1 MQDETSRSPSGLT
14 LALQTPGGCRKL
26 EPGGLRA
33 PETNWGFQE
42 LRKAMLV
49 GPPGVD
55 CRLLIDD
62 EEIPPIDAAGDVTSS
77 GVSPS
82 GVGPEGSGSS
92 RLRSIGSGGRGGAS
106 RTEWTWRPGFY
117 AGTVRAELVDDAG
130 NTLGAWWLD
139 VSPDPAKAGGTVF
152 DRMVEEIA
160 EFDESLLVG
169 DEPARRQ
176 LGAVGAEANPH
187 VLFERLRRRETALY
201 RTVTAVQREPAS
213 VLRPRRQLVA
223 FHQARRADLRT
234 LRVAMRHPEACAALK
249 QERGAQPACAG
260 SVAVRLR
267 FDTPEVERRL
277 DAPVN
282 RCALYLLRAL
292 QRRCRDLADKLG
304 EMESK
309 GRSETRTP
317 LRRRVARRREILD
330 RIERR
335 LRFAERHS
343 PFRDAR
349 RPELTAAG
357 LTAVAAHP
365 LYARFWRVGWEA
377 LRRGVSLHDPRD
389 PLPITPTWEVYE
401 RWCFVEVARLLECWL
416 PELAWS
422 ERRQVQ
428 SRRRLGRGEDGLEV
442 DLWLQKSAAN
452 TKGERRPDLWS
463 VSRRCQPD
471 LVLRWRREGRRGFVV
486 LDAKYRA
493 SPGAILDGMAESAH
507 LYRDALRWGSSG
519 PEASLLLV
527 PDAGAVPWLAEKTY
541 VASHGV
547 GVVALRPGTEP
558 PRWLRGL
565 LVGEGASAS

>member
-1 MQDETSRSPSGLT
+1 MSGDDVQDEASANRSELT
-14 LALQTPGGCRKL
+14 LGVRTPDGYREL

-33 PETNWGFQE
+33 PEANRGFQE
-42 LRKAMLV
+42 LREAVLV
-49 GPPGVD
+49 GPPHVD

-62 EEIPPIDAAGDVTSS
+62 EAILPIDTAGNAASS
-77 GVSPS
+77 SP
-82 GVGPEGSGSS
+82 GPGAPAT
-92 RLRSIGSGGRGGAS
+92 AS
-106 RTEWTWRPGFY
+106 RPAWTWKPGFY
-117 AGTVRAELVDDAG
+117 AGTVRAELVDDTG
-130 NTLGAWWLD
+130 RELGTWWLD
-139 VSPDPAKAGGTVF
+139 VSPDPAKAGGGMF
-152 DRMVEEIA
+152 ERMVEQIA

-187 VLFERLRRRETALY
+187 VLFERLRRRETDLQRA
-201 RTVTAVQREPAS
+201 VTAVQREPAS

-234 LRVAMRHPEACAALK
+234 FRVAMRRSEACAVL
-249 QERGAQPACAG
+249 QRGRGPQPPFAG
-260 SVAVRLR
+260 SVAAQPR

-292 QRRCRDLADKLG
+292 QRRCRDLAEKLE
-304 EMESK
+304 EMEK
-309 GRSETRTP
+309 KATSETRTP
-317 LRRRVARRREILD
+317 LQSRVVRRREILD

-335 LRFAERHS
+335 LRFAERRS
-343 PFRDAR
+343 PFRDAG

-365 LYARFWRVGWEA
+365 LYSRFWRVGWEA
-377 LRRGVSLHDPRD
+377 LRRGVSVHDPRD

-401 RWCFVEVARLLECWL
+401 RWCFVEVARFLECWL

-422 ERRQVQ
+422 QRRQVR
-428 SRRRLGRGEDGLEV
+428 SRRRLGRGEGGLEV

-452 TKGERRPDLWS
+452 TRGERQLDLWS
-463 VSRRCQPD
+463 VSRECRPD
-471 LVLRWRREGRRGFVV
+471 LVLRWRREGRSGFVA

-493 SPGAILDGMAESAH
+493 SRGAILDGMAESAH
-507 LYRDALRWGSSG
+507 LYRDALRWGSTS

-527 PDAGAVPWLAEKTY
+527 PDAGAVSWLAEEAY
-541 VASHGV
+541 VARHGV
-547 GVVALRPGTEP
+547 GIVALRPGTEP
-558 PRWLRGL
+558 PGWLRGL
-565 LVGEGASAS
+565 LLGERASAS